1 MGKKSCKAC
10 ACAFCREVGLKKIH
24 APKLFHPPSH
34 KPVRPLL
41 TFIMEKNFG
50 NETSGHPIN
59 IYTLLDSYNE
69 HADS

>member
-1 MGKKSCKAC
+1 M
-10 ACAFCREVGLKKIH
+10 GLKKNSCTETFS
-24 APKLFHPPSH
+24 PPPPPSH

-41 TFIMEKNFG
+41 TFIMEENFG

-59 IYTLLDSYNE
+59 IYTVLDSYNE